1 MNVIEES
8 DECTKGGDDL
18 LNWAE
23 EERSL
28 ELSQGVHAKGGS
40 TSRNFHPSRLLC
52 LFTMTASLFL
62 TFTCF

>member
-28 ELSQGVHAKGGS
+28 ELSQGVQAKGGS

-52 LFTMTASLFL
+52 LFTT
-62 TFTCF
+62 